1 MNNTD
6 KLQMSDQK
14 LELGF
19 RPRRTRLFVN
29 NQQTLLDLPSVDIN
43 QPHRINAFN
52 FGIEL
57 EF

>member
-6 KLQMSDQK
+6 KLEMSDQK
-14 LELGF
+14 LELGLDLGT
-19 RPRRTRLFVN
+19 TRLFVN
-29 NQQTLLDLPSVDIN
+29 NQQTFLDLPSEQLD